1 MQTYFAFFTAAVK
14 VLTGKVC
21 DHESAFGGF
30 FVGVFRM
37 SKSVTVIRDEHPF
50 AIAPLLTTP
59 ETKRKRPQSCD
70 CMTVEL
76 LLSRGL
82 LGRDSTLQKLL
93 DTWTWITMMN

>member
-1 MQTYFAFFTAAVK
+1 MKTYFAFFTAAVK

-37 SKSVTVIRDEHPF
+37 SKPVTVIRDEHPF

-59 ETKRKRPQSCD
+59 ETKRKRPQVVIECHWK
-70 CMTVEL
+70 
-76 LLSRGL
+76 
-82 LGRDSTLQKLL
+82 STNLAVKRSAR
-93 DTWTWITMMN
+93 